1 MKRSFDSAD
10 TPGKDRHRW
19 FCSIFLLRSTS
30 EGLYIAARA
39 GHDREQVC
47 DIVKILVGEVTGDR
61 DDRVLRAVILV
72 HVFVHGLGRDRRE
85 RLLRAE
91 DGAAERRAVIA
102 LFEQLVDGDVLGG
115 VLIHIDLL
123 EHNAALELDV
133 LLREAR
139 LEEHIREQG
148 NAGLETAVEHLHIV
162 AGAFLV
168 GEGVGLTAE
177 RVDGDGDMTRGAL
190 FRALEDH
197 VLDEVRNA
205 VQLRRFIAA
214 AVADPDADRYRAH
227 IVQTLGDDAHAVG
240 ENSFYIHNIRSYISF
255 FPFVLGGVRR
265 RRRQKSR
272 GA

>member
-1 MKRSFDSAD
+1 MSKRITIEELQSYLWNSA
-10 TPGKDRHRW
+10 
-19 FCSIFLLRSTS
+19 
-30 EGLYIAARA
+30 
-39 GHDREQVC
+39 
-47 DIVKILVGEVTGDR
+47 
-61 DDRVLRAVILV
+61 
-72 HVFVHGLGRDRRE
+72 
-85 RLLRAE
+85 
-91 DGAAERRAVIA
+91 
-102 LFEQLVDGDVLGG
+102 
-115 VLIHIDLL
+115 
-123 EHNAALELDV
+123 V

-255 FPFVLGGVRR
+255 FPFVL
-265 RRRQKSR
+265 R
-272 GA
+272 GSEAAAPPKKAGEHNRGHVPLLRLFTC